1 MNLKDAI
8 KAVETAGTSISKERL
23 LEAIRKALAKD
34 FAFSKD
40 AGSGF
45 RQDTAL
51 SHAVV
56 SRVPQTA

>member
-1 MNLKDAI
+1 MRRYMNLKDAI

-45 RQDTAL
+45 AL
-51 SHAVV
+51 VKI
-56 SRVPQTA
+56 PL